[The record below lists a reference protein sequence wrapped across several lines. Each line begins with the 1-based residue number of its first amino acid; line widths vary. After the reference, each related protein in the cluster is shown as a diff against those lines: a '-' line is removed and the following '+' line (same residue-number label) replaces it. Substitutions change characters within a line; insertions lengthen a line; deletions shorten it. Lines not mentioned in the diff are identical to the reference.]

1 MIRRKKRYLALGL
14 FVLFIQLFVL
24 FGGAPSVLAI
34 ADQTDAERALN
45 ENVNELLQHLDL
57 KALEDYVHTLQ
68 GFSNVSVRDRLLEFI
83 TGEQFD
89 YEKFGERLLSVL
101 FGDIRELLP
110 AFACITAVALLSG
123 LLSTLGSGSLANT
136 ASNMIFLVSYASALI
151 PLLAVVTECI
161 RQSIACVVGM
171 KTQMTILFPL
181 LLTLMATSG
190 GTVSVAICRPAVAF
204 FSTTIVSLISSVV
217 FPISIAIIVFSLA
230 SNLSRDLKINKFG
243 AFFKSIN
250 KWIIGISVSVFGLF
264 FTLQGITASTYDGVV
279 KRTIK
284 YAIGTGVPIVGGFL
298 SGGFD
303 LAIAGSILIKNAL
316 GGMSIFLLVS
326 ILFEPIILL
335 VSVNILLRLTSAI
348 TQPFGDSRISDFLG
362 ETADNLN
369 YFTAGILFT
378 AFLYFLCVV
387 MTVTVSEAL
396 L

>member
-1 MIRRKKRYLALGL
+1 MIGKKTKR
-14 FVLFIQLFVL
+14 FVLWCILLFIQLFSFL
-24 FGGAPSVLAI
+24 GMQSVVAV
-34 ADQTDAERALN
+34 ADQTQAERKLN
-45 ENVNELLQHLDL
+45 ESVNELLDNLDV
-57 KALEDYVHTLQ
+57 KELEEYVRSLRD
-68 GFSNVSVRDRLLEFI
+68 FSNENVKERLLQFI
-83 TGEQFD
+83 TGEGFE
-89 YEKFGERLLSVL
+89 YEKFGEKLGAVLL
-101 FGDIRELLP
+101 GDIRELLP
-110 AFACITAVALLSG
+110 AFACITAIALLSG
-123 LLSTLGSGSLANT
+123 LLSTLGSGTLANT
-136 ASNMIFLVSYASALI
+136 SANVIFLISYIASLI

-161 RQSIACVVGM
+161 RQATACVEGM
-171 KTQMTILFPL
+171 KTQMNLLFPL

-204 FSTTIVSLISSVV
+204 FSTTIVSTISSVV
-217 FPISIAIIVFSLA
+217 FPISVSIIAFSLA
-230 SNLSRDLKINKFG
+230 SNLSHDLKINKFG
-243 AFFKSIN
+243 VFFKSIN
-250 KWIIGISVSVFGLF
+250 KWLIGISVSVFGLF

-316 GGMSIFLLVS
+316 GGMSVFLLTS
-326 ILFEPIILL
+326 ILFEPLVLL
-335 VSVNILLRLTSAI
+335 VSVNILLRLTSAV

-362 ETADNLN
+362 ETAGNLN

-387 MTVTVSEAL
+387 MMVTVSEAL

>member
-1 MIRRKKRYLALGL
+1 MIGKKTKR
-14 FVLFIQLFVL
+14 FVLWCILLFIQLFSFL
-24 FGGAPSVLAI
+24 GMQSVVAV
-34 ADQTDAERALN
+34 ADQTQAERKLN
-45 ENVNELLQHLDL
+45 ESVNELLDNLDV
-57 KALEDYVHTLQ
+57 KELEEYVRSLRD
-68 GFSNVSVRDRLLEFI
+68 FSNENVKERLLQFI
-83 TGEQFD
+83 TGEGFE
-89 YEKFGERLLSVL
+89 YEKFGEKLGAVLL
-101 FGDIRELLP
+101 GDIRELLP
-110 AFACITAVALLSG
+110 AFACITAIALLSG
-123 LLSTLGSGSLANT
+123 LLSTLGSGTLANT
-136 ASNMIFLVSYASALI
+136 SANVIFLISYIASLI

-161 RQSIACVVGM
+161 RQATACVEGM
-171 KTQMTILFPL
+171 KTQMNLLFPL

-204 FSTTIVSLISSVV
+204 FSTTIVSTISSVV
-217 FPISIAIIVFSLA
+217 FPISVSIIAFSLA
-230 SNLSRDLKINKFG
+230 SNLSHDLKINKFG

-250 KWIIGISVSVFGLF
+250 KWLIGISVSVFGLF

-316 GGMSIFLLVS
+316 GGMSVFLLTS
-326 ILFEPIILL
+326 ILFEPLVLL
-335 VSVNILLRLTSAI
+335 VSVNILLRLTSAV

-387 MTVTVSEAL
+387 MMVTVSEAL

>member
-1 MIRRKKRYLALGL
+1 MARKTNRLAVWLIL
-14 FVLFIQLFVL
+14 LFIQLFTVCNVKSIIVV
-24 FGGAPSVLAI
+24 AE
-34 ADQTDAERALN
+34 QTQAERKLN
-45 ENVNELLQHLDL
+45 ESVNELLDNLDL
-57 KALEDYVHTLQ
+57 KSLEEYVRSLQ
-68 GFSNVSVRDRLLEFI
+68 GYSNENVKERLLKFI
-83 TGEQFD
+83 TGEGFE
-89 YEKFGERLLSVL
+89 YEKFGEKLGAVLL
-101 FGDIRELLP
+101 GDIRELLP
-110 AFACITAVALLSG
+110 AFACITAIALLSG
-123 LLSTLGSGSLANT
+123 LLSTLGSGTLANT
-136 ASNMIFLVSYASALI
+136 SANVIFLVSYIASLI

-161 RQSIACVVGM
+161 RQSTECVEDM
-171 KTQMTILFPL
+171 RTQMNLLFPL

-204 FSTTIVSLISSVV
+204 FSTTIVSTISSIV
-217 FPISIAIIVFSLA
+217 FPISVTIIAFSLA
-230 SNLSRDLKINKFG
+230 SNLSHDLKINKFG

-250 KWIIGISVSVFGLF
+250 KWLIGISVSVFGLF

-316 GGMSIFLLVS
+316 GGMSIFLLTS
-326 ILFEPIILL
+326 ILFEPLILL
-335 VSVNILLRLTSAI
+335 VSVNILLRLTSAV

-387 MTVTVSEAL
+387 MMVTVSEAL

>member
-1 MIRRKKRYLALGL
+1 MKQVDKRRFSILLLIIFIHL
-14 FVLFIQLFVL
+14 FTTFFSTSSFYVT
-24 FGGAPSVLAI
+24 
-34 ADQTDAERALN
+34 ADQTGAEKELN
-45 ENVNELLQHLDL
+45 ESVEELLDNLDL
-57 KALEDYVHTLQ
+57 KALEEYLRSMQ
-68 GFSNVSVRDRLLEFI
+68 SFSNVNIKDRLLEFI
-83 TGEQFD
+83 KGDGFE
-89 YEKFGERLLSVL
+89 YEAFGKRLSAVL

-110 AFACITAVALLSG
+110 AFACITAIALLSG
-123 LLSTLGSGSLANT
+123 LLSTIGSGTLANT
-136 ASNMIFLVSYASALI
+136 SSNMIFLISYAAALI
-151 PLLAVVTECI
+151 PLLGIVTECVKE
-161 RQSIACVVGM
+161 ATDCVAGM
-171 KTQMTILFPL
+171 KEQMQILFPL

-204 FSTTIVSLISSVV
+204 FSTTIVSMISSVV
-217 FPISIAIIVFSLA
+217 FPISVTIIAFSLA
-230 SNLSRDLKINKFG
+230 SNLSKDLKINKFG

-284 YAIGTGVPIVGGFL
+284 YAIGSGVPIVGGFL

-335 VSVNILLRLTSAI
+335 VSTNVMLRLTSAI